1 MSRKL
6 TYDRTLFGS
15 ALMILLIG
23 LAMIYSA
30 SAIIAAQKTGISS
43 PYYYFLR
50 QCIFLALGSGVMFA
64 AMHVDLRKLSDW
76 KFVLLAMSI
85 AIGALIAVLFQSAI
99 NGSRRWFVAGAFQF
113 QPAEAA
119 KLAVVI
125 FLATQLAKREDRV
138 NELGSTLLPLAGILA
153 IPLGLILLEPD
164 FGTAAVLGTVVM
176 AMFFVAGVTWRK
188 IFLFSLGGIPMVTAL
203 VLGAEYRRARVMAFL
218 HPESDPY
225 GSGFQ
230 VMQSLIA
237 FGTGG
242 MTGVGIGS
250 GRQKLFFLPEPHT
263 DFIFAIVGEELG
275 FVGAVILILLFGVI
289 VWRGW
294 RIAWSTDEPFVRYA
308 AVGLSFMI
316 GVQALVN
323 MSVSLAILPTKGI
336 PLPLV
341 SYGGS
346 SLIVTMA
353 AAGLLLNMS
362 QHSGWGRT

>member
-6 TYDRTLFGS
+6 TYDRTLFGA

-43 PYYYFLR
+43 PYHFFLR
-50 QCIFLALGSGVMFA
+50 QCVFLAIGSFVMFA
-64 AMHVDLRKLSDW
+64 AMHLDLAKLRDW
-76 KFVLLAMSI
+76 KFVLLTMTI
-85 AIGALIAVLFQSAI
+85 TVGALVAVLFQPAI
-99 NGSRRWFVAGAFQF
+99 NGSRRWFSLGAFQA
-113 QPAEAA
+113 QPAEVA

-125 FLATQLAKREDRV
+125 FLATQLAKREDRI

-176 AMFFVAGVTWRK
+176 TMLFVAGVTWRK
-188 IFLFSLGGIPMVTAL
+188 ILLFSLGGIPLVTAL
-203 VLGAEYRRARVMAFL
+203 VLGAEYRRSRIMAFL
-218 HPESDPY
+218 HPESDPF

-242 MTGVGIGS
+242 LTGVGIGS
-250 GRQKLFFLPEPHT
+250 GRQKLFYLPEPHT

-275 FVGAVILILLFGVI
+275 FIGSVILILLFAVV
-289 VWRGW
+289 VWRGA
-294 RIAWSTDEPFVRYA
+294 RIAWSSSDAFIRYA
-308 AVGLSFMI
+308 AVGLTVMI
-316 GVQALVN
+316 AVQALVN
-323 MSVSLAILPTKGI
+323 MSVALALLPTKGI

-362 QHSGWGRT
+362 QHTGRV